1 MNFNTDVL
9 QMWIFRKLLVIVVSS
24 NKPWKIGLTNSLV
37 CADQKMLQQ
46 KVFVRAFYH
55 ISQVERI
62 FSLVYYISK
71 QPLKLPRN
79 SSALNYLGASDKAIK
94 LSFFPAIM
102 RAFRNWAKEFLSIA
116 SPCFHVVSF
125 VSKFIGN
132 FPIYK

>member
-9 QMWIFRKLLVIVVSS
+9 QMWIFRKLVVFVVSS

-94 LSFFPAIM
+94 LSFFPILM
-102 RAFRNWAKEFLSIA
+102 RAFRNWPNKFHSIA
-116 SPCFHVVSF
+116 SPCFHTVSF